1 MIEHNF
7 DFFEEIEKGIE
18 KQSKNE
24 KTFIVGDLNSHTG
37 QLNDI
42 METDKY
48 LDETLNDEQ
57 NDIFD
62 NTSTDETTCPKRNN
76 RDHVID
82 DNGKKF

>member
-1 MIEHNF
+1 M
-7 DFFEEIEKGIE
+7 
-18 KQSKNE
+18 E
-24 KTFIVGDLNSHTG
+24 KTFIVGDLNSPTG

-62 NTSTDETTCPKRNN
+62 NTSIDETTCPKR
-76 RDHVID
+76 
-82 DNGKKF
+82 KK